1 MENFKMN
8 ITDKDLQ
15 KIIGAVLK
23 YGVLTVLTIGIF
35 GGLIYLF
42 GHQQDMVHYS
52 VFKENDQNFFQVVKS
67 IFVGVSHFDGRSI
80 IYLAVLILFCTP
92 FLRLLLSLF
101 SFILEKDKLYILITC
116 IVLAIIVMSVTLGFS
131 H

>member
-1 MENFKMN
+1 MN

-67 IFVGVSHFDGRSI
+67 IFVGVNTVNTPYFSTAPI
-80 IYLAVLILFCTP
+80 IFCKS
-92 FLRLLLSLF
+92 LSVI
-101 SFILEKDKLYILITC
+101 FILKF
-116 IVLAIIVMSVTLGFS
+116 SV
-131 H
+131 